1 MIRKDLIGSVV
12 LLGIAAAYYV
22 ASTDIQD
29 SALADEVGPRGLPT
43 VLSIFLAGI
52 AVVIGVRA
60 LLAAPASLAAAKPG
74 KDAEAKWLRAFGLLG
89 LAGLYIPFANY
100 LGYWPALFLL
110 LIAIPLYEGMK
121 PSWRLLAVAAGGAT
135 FFWVLFEMA
144 LGVRQPS
151 GVLF

>member
-1 MIRKDLIGSVV
+1 MIRKDLIGSLV

-29 SALADEVGPRGLPT
+29 SALADEVGPRGFPT

-60 LLAAPASLAAAKPG
+60 LLAVPTVLAAAEPG
-74 KDAEAKWLRAFGLLG
+74 KEAEAKWLRAFGLLG
-89 LAGLYIPFANY
+89 LAALYIPFANY
-100 LGYWPALFLL
+100 LGYRPALFLL
-110 LIAIPLYEGMK
+110 LVGVPLYEGMK
-121 PSWRLLAVAAGGAT
+121 PTWRLFAVAAGGAT
-135 FFWVLFEMA
+135 FFWVLFEMV
-144 LGVRQPS
+144 LGVRQPP